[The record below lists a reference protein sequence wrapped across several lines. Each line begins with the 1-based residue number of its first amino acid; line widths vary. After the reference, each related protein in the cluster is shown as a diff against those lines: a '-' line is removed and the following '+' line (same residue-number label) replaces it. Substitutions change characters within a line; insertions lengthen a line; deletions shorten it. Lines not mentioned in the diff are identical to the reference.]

1 MVVHEAVGVAYPM
14 ISFID
19 MGEGLEEYLPILFC
33 SSLKTGLFSFPRE
46 VMWYTAPEYSMWRG
60 RDMTER

>member
-19 MGEGLEEYLPILFC
+19 MGEGLEEYLPIRVIFKDGPFFIPTGSDVVH
-33 SSLKTGLFSFPRE
+33 SS
-46 VMWYTAPEYSMWRG
+46 
-60 RDMTER
+60 